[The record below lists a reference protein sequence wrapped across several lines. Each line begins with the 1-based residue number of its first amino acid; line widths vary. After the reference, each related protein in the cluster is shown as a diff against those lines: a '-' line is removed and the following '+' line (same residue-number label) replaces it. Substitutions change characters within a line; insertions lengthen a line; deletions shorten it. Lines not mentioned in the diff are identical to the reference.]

1 MKKYKVLMGF
11 AKGNIV
17 LLISGFVMYLIFFLM
32 NSISP
37 FLTRYLI
44 DNAFSSNNSDKLLN
58 FISIS
63 VLVLVT
69 LCASGILSNY
79 LVTRAINSVNK
90 KMKSTL
96 INKIQNYNERF
107 FLLNK
112 SGDINYRLL
121 NDVDSVVGFYN
132 ITFISAPID
141 IIMLVALGCVLLKWN
156 VLLSVVVYGLLLIQ
170 LFVVTKIRTKVI
182 KYYKLQK
189 EKYQDLSGFIIEF
202 FRSINLLRGINMH
215 KKMTRDANE
224 KLDTLEKL
232 NIRTSVISNAMSSTS
247 ILINNSWVFLILWI
261 GGMSVIEGRMTIGT
275 LMAFLMITGMLYPR
289 IESLVTSYIKLQ
301 DIKISLSRVLE
312 YYNYDEND
320 TPKIEN
326 EHLSIIEGGIS
337 IKDLSYGYNDN
348 LIIKDLTFNIQ
359 SKCVTVIVGK
369 NGSGKTT
376 LCKLIAKFFEPESG
390 SIWIDGQDINNVN
403 IAEIRESIIYQPQ
416 DQFLISGSILDNIIC
431 GEEKIDMDQV
441 NDAVDKAKI
450 ADFIRTLPNGLNTY
464 IGEITSSVSGG
475 QAQRIA
481 LARLY
486 YRKPKIIIL
495 DEPTAFI
502 DMAGKTLFHDLITDM
517 KQYSTIIIV
526 THDSNI
532 IGCAD
537 HIINLDN
544 TISEDTSND
553 EEQYCAL

>member
-1 MKKYKVLMGF
+1 MRF

-44 DNAFSSNNSDKLLN
+44 DNAFRSNNSAKLLN
-58 FISIS
+58 FIYIS

-79 LVTRAINSVNK
+79 FVTRAINSVNK
-90 KMKSTL
+90 KIKSTL

-112 SGDINYRLL
+112 SGDINYRVL

-132 ITFISAPID
+132 ITFILAPID
-141 IIMLVALGCVLLKWN
+141 IIMLVALGCILLKWN

-170 LFVVTKIRTKVI
+170 LLVVTKIRTNVI

-189 EKYQDLSGFIIEF
+189 EKYQNLSGFIIEF
-202 FRSINLLRGINMH
+202 FRSINLLRGINMQE
-215 KKMTRDANE
+215 KMNRDANE
-224 KLDTLEKL
+224 KLNTLEKL
-232 NIRTSVISNAMSSTS
+232 NIRTSVISNAMSTTS

-261 GGMSVIEGRMTIGT
+261 GGISVLEGRMTIGT

-289 IESLVTSYIKLQ
+289 IESLVTNYIKLQ
-301 DIKISLSRVLE
+301 DIKVSLGRVLE
-312 YYNYDEND
+312 YYNYDENN

-326 EHLSIIEGGIS
+326 EPLSIIEGGIS
-337 IKDLSYGYNDN
+337 IKDLSYGYDDN

-359 SKCVTVIVGK
+359 PKCVTVIAGK

-376 LCKLIAKFFEPESG
+376 LCKLIAKFFDPESG
-390 SIWIDGQDINNVN
+390 SIWIDGQNINNVSV
-403 IAEIRESIIYQPQ
+403 AEIRENIIYQPQ
-416 DQFLISGSILDNIIC
+416 DQFLISGSILDNIVC
-431 GEEKIDMDQV
+431 GEEKFDMDQV
-441 NDAVDKAKI
+441 NDALDRAKI
-450 ADFIRTLPNGLNTY
+450 ADFIQTLPSGLNTY

-502 DMAGKTLFHDLITDM
+502 DVAGKTLFNDLITDM

-532 IGCAD
+532 ISFAE
-537 HIINLDN
+537 HIINLDE
-544 TISEDTSND
+544 TTLEAASND
-553 EEQYCAL
+553 EEEQYRAL